1 MRVGV
6 LGPLVV
12 QLGDGDISVPGQR
25 QRDLLTALLLRR
37 GTPVPPEVLLDLVWR
52 NENEL
57 TVAVVH
63 TAVARLRRLCGA
75 AAVERREAGYLVG
88 RGTATDADAFIELVQ
103 AARRTSRRTAR
114 RGEASPAR
122 ELYRR
127 ALALWRGAQPF
138 VGVSGHLVDPDRTRL
153 IELRVTAHLELA
165 ELLLDHGEVG

>member
-63 TAVARLRRLCGA
+63 TAVAQCTAFRRRLRASRRSRPHPADRAAGHGA
-75 AAVERREAGYLVG
+75 PGAG
-88 RGTATDADAFIELVQ
+88 RT
-103 AARRTSRRTAR
+103 AARP
-114 RGEASPAR
+114 RGGR
-122 ELYRR
+122 
-127 ALALWRGAQPF
+127 
-138 VGVSGHLVDPDRTRL
+138 
-153 IELRVTAHLELA
+153 
-165 ELLLDHGEVG
+165 